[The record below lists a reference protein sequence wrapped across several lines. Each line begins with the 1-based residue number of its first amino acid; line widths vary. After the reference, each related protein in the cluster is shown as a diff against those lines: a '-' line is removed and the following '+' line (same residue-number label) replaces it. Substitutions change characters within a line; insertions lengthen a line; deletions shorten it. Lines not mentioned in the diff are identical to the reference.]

1 MNSQV
6 RVEEAQLPTMETLGS
21 FGVRYCKERSPAR
34 RESGGSKAGKQV
46 EVYFGFSSG
55 EMRQQDVIS
64 HSVDTL

>member
-34 RESGGSKAGKQV
+34 REQRLEGGQTG
-46 EVYFGFSSG
+46 
-55 EMRQQDVIS
+55 
-64 HSVDTL
+64 